1 MGAGVTELYKIPIIE
16 ILCMYYYMAKGRGI
30 IKKCLEAFSCS
41 SNCMFNRDNVP
52 DELYDIDLRQYEL
65 TDDDIKRILK
75 IQRKR
80 PSKYNYRHTRPTLG
94 NTHV

>member
-1 MGAGVTELYKIPIIE
+1 
-16 ILCMYYYMAKGRGI
+16 
-30 IKKCLEAFSCS
+30 
-41 SNCMFNRDNVP
+41 MFNRDSVP